1 MRTIK
6 GILAVALVA
15 STTACLDLDVIN
27 QNAPDIERAL
37 RDPADVE
44 TVIASA
50 FNIWFNTYMQGDFAR
65 VYSHIADQN
74 TTTLSQRG
82 VYWAEEPRQPLN
94 NDPNGEVVW
103 VPRAPWDSFSECVA
117 NTNDGLK
124 RIKAGLKIM
133 TINPGETA
141 VSDNTHRATMFAK
154 LMQGLCL
161 GSLAMALDQIAAAQ
175 EDTIVPQGYAD
186 QVEWERT
193 HLKPYGQIK
202 QMATASLEE
211 AINLGTTGP
220 AFTTPITWINQISYS
235 NVQLT
240 QLARTVLARVL
251 VLTSRTPQERAAV
264 DWQKVLSLTANGLT
278 FDFGPTLQSGV
289 LTSNNWVGV
298 AIPGSTISSTEHRV
312 DYKYLGGADQSGA
325 YQAWFAATPD
335 QRQPFFIVTP
345 DRRVAGAAPTG
356 CTGTACSPNG
366 AYFRNRNSISNFT
379 VSRGTQY
386 QSYYGYYKRNNSAYG
401 AYTGTSGP
409 YYMVTEDEN
418 RLLRAEA
425 LLRTGNVQG
434 AVDLINISR
443 TRSVRIGTT
452 VIANNLPAIPPTTSA
467 ATRVPTV
474 ANACVPRRERRVRR
488 HHGCADLGD
497 QNGALPVR
505 PMRWWSDA
513 RGLGLLLPGTLLHM
527 PIPGRYLVSLG
538 LPVYTYGGVGGEG
551 AAK

>member
-6 GILAVALVA
+6 NLLAVAALL
-15 STTACLDLDVIN
+15 STTACLDLNVVN

-44 TVIASA
+44 TVIASSFA
-50 FNIWFNTYMQGDFAR
+50 IWFNTYMQADFAR

-74 TTTLSQRG
+74 TSTLSQRG
-82 VYWAEEPRQPLN
+82 VFWAEEPRQPLN

-117 NTNDGLK
+117 NTNDGLR
-124 RIKAGLKIM
+124 RIKGGLKIM
-133 TINPGETA
+133 TLNPGETA
-141 VSDNTHRATMFAK
+141 VSDNTHRAIMFAK
-154 LMQGLCL
+154 LFQGICL

-193 HLKPYGQIK
+193 HLKPYTQIK
-202 QMATASLEE
+202 QMAMASLEE
-211 AINLGTTGP
+211 AIQLGSTGP
-220 AFTTPITWINQISYS
+220 AFTTPATWINGGTYT
-235 NVQLT
+235 NEQLT
-240 QLARTVLARVL
+240 QLGRTMLARIL

-278 FDFGPTLQSGV
+278 YDFGPTLASGV
-289 LTSNNWVGV
+289 LTSNSWVGV
-298 AIPGSTISSTEHRV
+298 AISTTTSSEHRV

-325 YQAWFAATPD
+325 FQAWMAATPD
-335 QRQPFFIVTP
+335 SRQPFFIITP

-356 CTGTACSPNG
+356 CTGSACSPNG
-366 AYFRNRNSISNFT
+366 AYFRNRNTLSNFT
-379 VSRGTQY
+379 VSRGAQY

-401 AYTGTSGP
+401 AWTSTTGP

-434 AVDLINISR
+434 AVDLINVSR

-452 VIANNLPAIPPTTSA
+452 VIANNLPAIPATTSA

-474 ANACVPRRERRVRR
+474 ANACVPRR
-488 HHGCADLGD
+488 DNGD
-497 QNGALPVR
+497 CGDIMDALIWEIKMELYLSD
-505 PMRWWSDA
+505 PMRWWTEA